1 MQISLTNGPRRVT
14 VQKEDLNQR
23 SRNMSTDRLGE
34 LRESLL
40 HFVLAMVPPR
50 VANRELCARERFDA
64 ALINARI
71 VHANKPD
78 EDKDVH
84 LAGLMHLFDE
94 IGIPHLASLPLIEE
108 FVLSTESCNKKSPD

>member
-1 MQISLTNGPRRVT
+1 MQISLTRGLRRVT
-14 VQKEDLNQR
+14 VQKEALNNGVR
-23 SRNMSTDRLGE
+23 IMSTDRLGE

-40 HFVLAMVPPR
+40 DHVRKTLTDTSEEKR
-50 VANRELCARERFDA
+50 DLRARERFDS

-71 VHANKPD
+71 VHAQKPD

-108 FVLSTESCNKKSPD
+108 FVLMEKKPAE